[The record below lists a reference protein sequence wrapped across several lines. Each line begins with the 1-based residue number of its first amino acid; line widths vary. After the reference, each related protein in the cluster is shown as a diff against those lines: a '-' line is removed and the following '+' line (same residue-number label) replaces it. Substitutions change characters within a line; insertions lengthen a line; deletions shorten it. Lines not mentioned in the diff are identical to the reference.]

1 MLEQEFTPV
10 PNSIFDHYIMHL
22 KPTELAVLLVIVRQT
37 AGWMNQRTKQRKHM
51 DWISGSQLQE
61 KTGYSRKSIS
71 TALEGLTSKELIRV
85 TDGSGNS
92 YDTAKQRQ
100 GKTRL
105 YFALAD
111 IPALSPTLSP
121 HAQNVRKT
129 WVKISPDLRKKYAQQ
144 KKLLQKKLTQFKKNN
159 YQPIPHDL

>member
-1 MLEQEFTPV
+1 MLGQEFTPV
-10 PNSIFDHYIMHL
+10 PNSIFDHYMMHL

-37 AGWMNQRTKQRKHM
+37 AGWMNQRTKERKQM
-51 DWISGSQLQE
+51 DWISGSQLLV

-71 TALEGLTSKELIRV
+71 TALEGLTSKQLIRV
-85 TDGSGNS
+85 TDGAGNT
-92 YDTAKQRQ
+92 YHTAKERQ

-105 YFALAD
+105 YYALAD
-111 IPALSPTLSP
+111 IPALSPVLSP

-144 KKLLQKKLTQFKKNN
+144 KKLLQKRLTTF
-159 YQPIPHDL
+159 